1 MMRDVTDRDFDYV
14 VAQARMPVLVE
25 FWKPGCGS
33 CRALMRE
40 LEKLESD
47 VSGRVLILKM
57 NVEENFQIP
66 AELDVSSL
74 PVLALYRE
82 GAFER
87 FIGGLGTREEILT
100 QLSLGYKVLQVR
112 PSFSM
117 RRSASTGPQDPAW
130 YSGNHR
136 NPCLCHPSRILVIQ
150 AQEASTA
157 SRRMNRE
164 ASPAMTSRSN
174 RS

>member
-82 GAFER
+82 GEFER
-87 FIGGLGTREEILT
+87 FIGGLGTREEILK
-100 QLSLGYKVLQVR
+100 QLRL
-112 PSFSM
+112 
-117 RRSASTGPQDPAW
+117 T
-130 YSGNHR
+130 
-136 NPCLCHPSRILVIQ
+136 
-150 AQEASTA
+150 
-157 SRRMNRE
+157 
-164 ASPAMTSRSN
+164 
-174 RS
+174 

>member
-1 MMRDVTDRDFDYV
+1 MMRDVTDRDFDDV

-47 VSGRVLILKM
+47 VLGRVLILKM

-66 AELDVSSL
+66 AELDVRSL

-82 GAFER
+82 GEFDR
-87 FIGGLGTREEILT
+87 FIGGLGTREEILK
-100 QLSLGYKVLQVR
+100 QLSL
-112 PSFSM
+112 
-117 RRSASTGPQDPAW
+117 
-130 YSGNHR
+130 
-136 NPCLCHPSRILVIQ
+136 
-150 AQEASTA
+150 E
-157 SRRMNRE
+157 
-164 ASPAMTSRSN
+164 
-174 RS
+174 

>member
-1 MMRDVTDRDFDYV
+1 MMRDVTDRDFDDV

-66 AELDVSSL
+66 AELDVRSL

-82 GAFER
+82 GEFER
-87 FIGGLGTREEILT
+87 FIGGLGTREEILK
-100 QLSLGYKVLQVR
+100 QLPLQ
-112 PSFSM
+112 
-117 RRSASTGPQDPAW
+117 
-130 YSGNHR
+130 
-136 NPCLCHPSRILVIQ
+136 
-150 AQEASTA
+150 
-157 SRRMNRE
+157 
-164 ASPAMTSRSN
+164 
-174 RS
+174 